1 MEKPKKETTSAE
13 TWLKMDLEM
22 QSGAIWKDEKSN
34 CRKKKKKIKTYE
46 LPEEPNYIEFENGTY
61 NGKPVISRINI
72 LRD

>member
-22 QSGAIWKDEKSN
+22 QSGAIWNDEKSN
-34 CRKKKKKIKTYE
+34 CRNKKKELKTYE

>member
-1 MEKPKKETTSAE
+1 MMKKAIAE
-13 TWLKMDLEM
+13 
-22 QSGAIWKDEKSN
+22 
-34 CRKKKKKIKTYE
+34 RKKKKIKTYE

>member
-22 QSGAIWKDEKSN
+22 QSGSIWTDEKSKLQ
-34 CRKKKKKIKTYE
+34 KKKSIDYE
-46 LPEEPNYIEFENGTY
+46 LPEEPNFIDVEIGTY
-61 NGKPVISRINI
+61 DGKPIISRINI